1 LSPASTI
8 HALALRSHSSH
19 NSREH
24 GSSCD
29 RPCAAVWCGTVLLS
43 QELAGDTVYSGMA
56 RRRPWLWPW
65 LASALVA
72 VAVSYA
78 YLSLTGPGEHN
89 RHVGSAESLRQSS
102 SNAIV
107 APPDV
112 EARSLGLCGTAALPP
127 PWSECTACASTHVR
141 IDPVRLRVP
150 WWFQAL
156 PNSHPYMEQCQQSRL
171 WSMHP
176 LTTASVV
183 CWKSTAARTRNGWRP
198 CLQAVWCRLV
208 QGK

>member
-1 LSPASTI
+1 MSPASTI

-19 NSREH
+19 NSREQH

-29 RPCAAVWCGTVLLS
+29 HPCSAVWCGTVLLS

-89 RHVGSAESLRQSS
+89 RQVGSAESLQKSS
-102 SNAIV
+102 SDAIV
-107 APPDV
+107 APPAV
-112 EARSLGLCGTAALPP
+112 NTRSLGLCGKAAPP
-127 PWSECTACASTHVR
+127 PTWSECTACASTHTCELIPR
-141 IDPVRLRVP
+141 ARV
-150 WWFQAL
+150 
-156 PNSHPYMEQCQQSRL
+156 CRGDSRL
-171 WSMHP
+171 F
-176 LTTASVV
+176 
-183 CWKSTAARTRNGWRP
+183 RTRIRP
-198 CLQAVWCRLV
+198 WSNVSKARCGECIR
-208 QGK
+208 